1 LGLFESDKSAS
12 RLPVSVITGFLGS
25 GKTTLLNRLLHHPD
39 MSDSAV
45 IINEWG
51 EVGIDHLLVETI
63 EGEVA
68 VMASGCVCCTL
79 RSDLETTLRGLLVRR
94 DKGEIPPFRRVLLET
109 TGLADPAPIIQM
121 LLNNPLLSHFVRLD
135 AVVTMVDAVNAPR
148 QLDQHP
154 EAVKQVAVADR
165 LLLSKTDLC
174 ETTVASA
181 VASQLGRLNPG
192 ATAIT
197 ALHGDV
203 PPDRLFGAALF
214 DPARKTPDVQAWL
227 RPERHEHHDDAHR
240 DGDRGIRSFC
250 LTFDDPLPWQ
260 AVSGWLTALR
270 QWRGEDLLRVKGI
283 LHLREEVLPVA
294 IHGVH
299 HVFHPPVQLSAWPG
313 GDRRSRIVFI
323 TRGLERAEVE
333 EAWSM
338 LQPQRAMAD
347 LTPHAP

>member
-1 LGLFESDKSAS
+1 MDLFESDRSAS

-25 GKTTLLNRLLHHPD
+25 GKTTLLNRLLRHPG

-51 EVGIDHLLVETI
+51 AVAIDHLLVETVD
-63 EGEVA
+63 GEVA

-94 DKGEIPPFRRVLLET
+94 DKGEVPPFRRVLLET
-109 TGLADPAPIIQM
+109 TGLADPAPIMQM

-135 AVVTMVDAVNAPR
+135 AVVTTVDALNAAR
-148 QLDQHP
+148 QLDEHRG
-154 EAVKQVAVADR
+154 AVKQVAVADR
-165 LLLSKTDLC
+165 LLLTKTDLC
-174 ETTVASA
+174 DAADALAIE
-181 VASQLGRLNPG
+181 SQLSRLNPG
-192 ATAIT
+192 AIVIT
-197 ALHGDV
+197 AVHGGV

-214 DPARKTPDVQAWL
+214 DPGRKTPDVQAWL
-227 RPERHEHHDDAHR
+227 RPERHEHHEHSQGDDE
-240 DGDRGIRSFC
+240 RGIRSFC

-283 LHLREEVLPVA
+283 LHLREEALPVA

-313 GDRRSRIVFI
+313 SDRRSRVVFI
-323 TRGLERAEVE
+323 TRGLDRTEVE
-333 EAWSM
+333 QAWWQT
-338 LQPQRAMAD
+338 LGFTQPGLPTAS
-347 LTPHAP
+347 PV